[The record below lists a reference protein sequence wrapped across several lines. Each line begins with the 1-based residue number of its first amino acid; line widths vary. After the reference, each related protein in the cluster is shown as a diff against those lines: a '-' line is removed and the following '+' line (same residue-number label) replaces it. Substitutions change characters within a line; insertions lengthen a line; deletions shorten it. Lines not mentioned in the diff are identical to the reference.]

1 MGFDI
6 IMLMANNKTPKK
18 KTNKAKASTS
28 IVKQNN
34 IWAFV
39 RTHKLLLIVLFIL
52 FAIATWYI
60 IVQIITI
67 NERKTL
73 NNAEKSLDAFT
84 GQLQEVVGSD
94 VLFDKNKSCSYKSTK
109 FVSKGN
115 PSCGISYQAKVPVNS
130 AELATNYAV
139 SILDKLKDLYIIQGK
154 FDGKFI
160 DGINSNSKESSSY
173 GYGFELDGLECGL
186 SIGYFD
192 PKYTFNNYLE
202 NHEIAVD
209 YYCTDLNSH
218 KEFYSVN
225 N

>member
-1 MGFDI
+1 
-6 IMLMANNKTPKK
+6 MANIKTTKK
-18 KTNKAKASTS
+18 KSNKAKASTS

-60 IVQIITI
+60 VVQIIII

-84 GQLQEVVGSD
+84 SQLQEVVGSD
-94 VLFDKNKSCSYKSTK
+94 VLFYKNKSCSYKSTK

-130 AELATNYAV
+130 AEQATNYADEIDQLTHSGFV
-139 SILDKLKDLYIIQGK
+139 VTSMREGK
-154 FDGKFI
+154 FVENT
-160 DGINSNSKESSSY
+160 NSSPLETY
-173 GYGFELDGLECGL
+173 GYTMSLGKLNCSL
-186 SIGYFD
+186 SIDYFD
-192 PKYTFNNYLE
+192 PRDKSNNYE
-202 NHEIAVD
+202 EIHEI
-209 YYCTDLNSH
+209 YIEYGCSDLNSH